1 MSWLDELPPKK
12 RAIAGKVVAYARKH
26 GVPENVALGMAMQ
39 ESGFDQS
46 KKSGTGPVGVMQVG
60 RKASKDLKIN
70 PKDVDQNIEGGIRYF
85 KQMLDQHGDVDSAL
99 VAYHDGP
106 NSPFFKGGDMS
117 PAAKNHIQ
125 KVKGYAGM
133 ADNTQSKVKVKPEE
147 DEFNVPLTKIE
158 PLNITASPLVPPS
171 SPSAKG
177 PRSKGEGDL
186 LAAGFG
192 IGAGYALGPETS
204 SMHKKELNLSA
215 QRLAMK
221 QQQQLMEEAEK
232 AAAGSRPPAYGSG
245 TENWKNTEYAE
256 PIARQ
261 IVNPLDKKQAEI
273 EAQKRIAA
281 ELKGKQMYP
290 SQVPASPGSL
300 LTIPVTTGGS
310 AKLPTTPP
318 AAPPAPAAAQVPPL
332 SQMPAMQA
340 LNAPGRG
347 AKVASTALGG
357 QVATQGYDAIRNLME
372 GNFAEAGR
380 GALSAGEAALAMGS
394 RNPKVKALMGGI
406 SAATSYGPELLDYL
420 KAYTSGGELPP
431 EEEAPPVNR
440 AEGGL
445 AQYGLLHSGQGAK
458 GKGYFGPMSS
468 QDIGEG
474 GPVDYSLGAQPYSTE
489 LSAENDQ
496 GEYPTMVPGLT
507 REELDHLRAGHEPTD
522 DIIRKAEAHAE
533 KRRASG
539 RSPFS
544 QPDEL
549 RYPVPNMAGGKLVG
563 DAVKKA
569 LANLADRYPNM
580 IPGVM
585 KFDKKKG
592 EEYLA
597 KALSPEEK
605 QLQAARNEAQKD
617 IEAGNYS
624 PYFDVEKRFHVNPAN
639 YPLTGSTIQ
648 DAMPKTAATA
658 EKWRQKFDT
667 PEIRSRLHEAYG
679 AAKDDPLTHTWY
691 GMGQLEDAFIKELG
705 LEAGRKAFKER
716 FAMPMAATTGGADPT
731 ANLLS
736 AYYGNFMRQAGKP
749 MGGSSVEL
757 PHPIGGRYIMGNIG
771 QYDKIINKGGGLTTA
786 TPKRFNFASNFMGHT
801 GRPTLDEQM
810 SGIYDPALKA
820 PPGDSYGIMERI
832 LNEVAAKEGVSPVN
846 FQEVAWAG
854 KKGVKGKPM
863 MQHVNEAIERTSRV
877 TGKSP
882 QDVLRDSLIH
892 ARSPLYGGA
901 VGVGGLSQYEDQK

>member
-1 MSWLDELPPKK
+1 MSWLDELSPKK
-12 RAIAGKVVAYARKH
+12 RAIAGKVIAYARKH

-117 PAAKNHIQ
+117 LAAKNHIQ

-133 ADNTQSKVKVKPEE
+133 ADNTQSKVRVAPEE
-147 DEFNVPLTKIE
+147 DQFNVPLTEIK
-158 PLNITASPLVPPS
+158 PLDFTTSSFAPP
-171 SPSAKG
+171 PPPTKG
-177 PRSKGEGDL
+177 PRSKGGDDL
-186 LAAGFG
+186 VAAGLG
-192 IGAGYALGPETS
+192 AIAGYAMSPETS

-232 AAAGSRPPAYGSG
+232 AAARNAPPAYGSG
-245 TENWKNTEYAE
+245 TSKWKDTEYAE

-261 IVNPLDKKQAEI
+261 IIDPLDKKQAEI

-281 ELKGKQMYP
+281 ELKGKKLFP

-300 LTIPVTTGGS
+300 LTIPVTTGGR
-310 AKLPTTPP
+310 ATMPTTPP
-318 AAPPAPAAAQVPPL
+318 AAAPAPAAAQVPPL

-347 AKVASTALGG
+347 AKVAATALGG
-357 QVATQGYDAIRNLME
+357 QVASQGYDAIRNLME
-372 GNFAEAGR
+372 GNVAAAGR
-380 GALSAGEAALAMGS
+380 SGLSAVEAALAMGS

-406 SAATSYGPELLDYL
+406 SAATSYGPELLDYI

-431 EEEAPPVNR
+431 EEAPPVNR

-468 QDIGEG
+468 QDIGDG

-496 GEYPTMVPGLT
+496 GEYPTMVPGLA

-549 RYPVPNMAGGKLVG
+549 RYPVPHMDSGKLVG
-563 DAVKKA
+563 DALKKSISSAAKPAWEYGAQKAGKMSDWAQNYINQYLVPTQADRMGGVGGTSFSANQLGLPEYAGRAWGSAKPHAATGLKNLALDPRFGGVENQIFTPLIGSKNMHQSNQLSFDALMDEFYRNPEKLTPELRQMINSFMQSGGPKKTGKLRFNPMEGFDIADKDLVRDLGQTFDLRKAISTHAFGGEGLGGKKA
-569 LANLADRYPNM
+569 QIIPHQQILTELSDPMVSGASTSSLGPRAFRLRGQTEDIARPDLNKAYPYINFGTDLEETFKPV
-580 IPGVM
+580 PGELGLMDFGNQWRKDVNKTLPLKSGGLKQPGYYEYTM
-585 KFDKKKG
+585 GYKPQKSAPRIYPRQQMT
-592 EEYLA
+592 EE
-597 KALSPEEK
+597 
-605 QLQAARNEAQKD
+605 
-617 IEAGNYS
+617 
-624 PYFDVEKRFHVNPAN
+624 
-639 YPLTGSTIQ
+639 
-648 DAMPKTAATA
+648 
-658 EKWRQKFDT
+658 W
-667 PEIRSRLHEAYG
+667 
-679 AAKDDPLTHTWY
+679 
-691 GMGQLEDAFIKELG
+691 IKELQRSG
-705 LEAGRKAFKER
+705 
-716 FAMPMAATTGGADPT
+716 FA
-731 ANLLS
+731 
-736 AYYGNFMRQAGKP
+736 
-749 MGGSSVEL
+749 
-757 PHPIGGRYIMGNIG
+757 
-771 QYDKIINKGGGLTTA
+771 KGGLA
-786 TPKRFNFASNFMGHT
+786 T
-801 GRPTLDEQM
+801 
-810 SGIYDPALKA
+810 
-820 PPGDSYGIMERI
+820 
-832 LNEVAAKEGVSPVN
+832 V
-846 FQEVAWAG
+846 
-854 KKGVKGKPM
+854 
-863 MQHVNEAIERTSRV
+863 
-877 TGKSP
+877 
-882 QDVLRDSLIH
+882 
-892 ARSPLYGGA
+892 
-901 VGVGGLSQYEDQK
+901 

>member
-1 MSWLDELPPKK
+1 MSWLDELSPKK
-12 RAIAGKVVAYARKH
+12 RAIAGKVIAYARKH

-39 ESGFDQS
+39 ESGFDQN

-60 RKASKDLKIN
+60 KKASKDLKIN
-70 PKDVDQNIEGGIRYF
+70 PRDVDQNIEGGIRYF
-85 KQMLDQHGDVDSAL
+85 KQMLDLHGDVDTAL

-106 NSPFFKGGDMS
+106 NSPFFKGGEMS
-117 PAAKNHIQ
+117 LAAKNHIQ

-133 ADNTQSKVKVKPEE
+133 ADNTQSKVKVASAE
-147 DEFNVPLTKIE
+147 DEFNVPLTEIK
-158 PLNITASPLVPPS
+158 PLDFTTSSFAPP
-171 SPSAKG
+171 PPPTKG
-177 PRSKGEGDL
+177 PRSKDITDVM
-186 LAAGFG
+186 AGMA
-192 IGAGYALGPETS
+192 GAGVGYAASPETS

-221 QQQQLMEEAEK
+221 QQQQLIEEAEK
-232 AAAGSRPPAYGSG
+232 AAARNAPPAYGSG
-245 TENWKNTEYAE
+245 TSKWKDTEYAE

-261 IVNPLDKKQAEI
+261 IVNPLDKEQAVI
-273 EAQKRIAA
+273 EAKKRIAA
-281 ELKGKQMYP
+281 ELKGKQMFP

-300 LTIPVTTGGS
+300 LTIPVTTGGR
-310 AKLPTTPP
+310 ATMPIMPP
-318 AAPPAPAAAQVPPL
+318 AAPPAPAPAQAPPL

-372 GNFAEAGR
+372 GNFAAAGQS
-380 GALSAGEAALAMGS
+380 GLSAAEAALAMGT
-394 RNPKVKALMGGI
+394 RNPRVKALMGGI
-406 SAATSYGPELLDYL
+406 SAATSYGPELLDYI

-431 EEEAPPVNR
+431 EEAPPVNR

-468 QDIGEG
+468 QDIGDG

-489 LSAENDQ
+489 LSAENDEY
-496 GEYPTMVPGLT
+496 EYPTMVPGLT

-563 DAVKKA
+563 DALKKS
-569 LANLADRYPNM
+569 LAALADRYPNM

-585 KFDKKKG
+585 KMDKKKG

-605 QLQAARNEAQKD
+605 QLQAARNAAQKD

-624 PYFDVEKRFHVNPAN
+624 PYFDVEKRFHVDPAN
-639 YPLTGSTIQ
+639 YPLTGSTLV
-648 DAMPKTAATA
+648 DAMPKTGATA

-667 PEIRSRLHEAYG
+667 PEVRGRLHEAYG

-691 GMGQLEDAFIKELG
+691 GMGQLEEAFIKELG
-705 LEAGRKAFKER
+705 PEAGRKAFKER
-716 FAMPMAATTGGADPT
+716 FAVPMAATTGGADPT

-749 MGGSSVEL
+749 MGASSVEL

-801 GRPTLDEQM
+801 KRPTLDEQM

-820 PPGDSYGIMERI
+820 PPGDSYGVMERI
-832 LNEVAAKEGVSPVN
+832 LNDAAAREGVSPVN

-854 KKGVKGKPM
+854 RKGVKGKPM

-901 VGVGGLSQYEDQK
+901 VGAGGLSQYEDQK